1 MTNILNDEVKETI
14 QKSIPLNI
22 LGKPQ
27 DIANLVVFLASENS
41 DYITGQII
49 NVDGGMIMT

>member
-14 QKSIPLNI
+14 QKSIPLKT
-22 LGKPQ
+22 LGNPK
-27 DIANLVVFLASENS
+27 DIADLVVFLSSESS